1 MGKKKLQFMI
11 MLCVAGIILPVLSV
25 CAYSYTYESDVVM
38 HYDLNNSSGLLVARS
53 YNTCVAIP
61 KASVFAYDVNGTAL
75 RSDLKQGTWNNAKLI
90 YLAVASV
97 SDSNAKSAKSA
108 HVLLRNDGT
117 AYGKTLKLT
126 WP

>member
-11 MLCVAGIILPVLSV
+11 MLCVAGIILPALSV

-38 HYDLNNSSGLLVARS
+38 HYDLKHSSDLLVART
-53 YNTCVAIP
+53 YNTCIAKP
-61 KASVFAYDVNGTAL
+61 QASIYAYDTNGKL
-75 RSDLKQGTWNNAKLI
+75 LSSKSIKGKWDNVKLI

-97 SDSNAKSAKSA
+97 SDSKAKSAKSE
-108 HVLLRNDGT
+108 HVLLRSDDT
-117 AYGKTLKLT
+117 SYGKTLILT